1 MVCPCCLPNTC
12 ACSALRGVY
21 LTVRVTVEP
30 FSATASFPSC
40 PESVSNSTFSTPGV
54 TQDITVLLSSQASC
68 EAIVFGEGFAASG
81 TLRPFYSANSKRRV
95 LVYASGC
102 KLYVRIYYDGFPSQD
117 SRINCSQNV
126 FMQRFHF
133 ETGTNNTG
141 ETAVNDLTPGVEESR
156 SIASSASELIG
167 LKATH
172 DPLTNVNCSA
182 LGNWPDLATYSFCES
197 GGKMTVEVTSASIL
211 P

>member
-30 FSATASFPSC
+30 FSATATFPSC
-40 PESVSNSTFSTPGV
+40 ANNSTFSTTSLTKETTFRLSDEPGC
-54 TQDITVLLSSQASC
+54 QIIA
-68 EAIVFGEGFAASG
+68 FGEAFASSG
-81 TLRPFYSANSKRRV
+81 TSRPFYSVSSNRRV

-102 KLYVRIYYDGFPSQD
+102 QLYVRIYYDGFPPQLSQ
-117 SRINCSQNV
+117 INCPVNNE
-126 FMQRFHF
+126 FYQRFHF
-133 ETGTNNTG
+133 VTGTNNTG

>member
-30 FSATASFPSC
+30 FSATATFPSC
-40 PESVSNSTFSTPGV
+40 ANNSTFSTQLI
-54 TQDITVLLSSQASC
+54 TQETTFRLSDQPSC
-68 EAIVFGEGFAASG
+68 SIIVFGEAFALSG
-81 TLRPFYSANSKRRV
+81 TSRPFYSVDSNRRV

-102 KLYVRIYYDGFPSQD
+102 QLYVRIYYDGFPPQRSQ
-117 SRINCSQNV
+117 INCPVNNQ
-126 FMQRFHF
+126 FYQRFHF
-133 ETGTNNTG
+133 VVGTNQQG
-141 ETAVNDLTPGVEESR
+141 STAVNDLSETGEEYR
-156 SIASSASELIG
+156 VIQNSASEVVG

-172 DPLTNVNCSA
+172 DPLTNVDCSNTS
-182 LGNWPDLATYSFCES
+182 NWPNLPAFSFCES
-197 GGKMTVEVTSASIL
+197 GGKLTAEITSVSLL